1 MLGPVTARH
10 QRGGSLVE
18 LMLGL
23 ALGLFIVGAAGTLL
37 VHRLREHRALLIE
50 TRLMHDLRSS
60 ADLIAR
66 DLRRAGYWGDATA
79 AMRRPG
85 STTATNPYAAI
96 MPAAAASDAVSFSFS
111 RDASENNRL
120 DDNEHFGFRLR
131 GGAIDMLLGR
141 GNWQAVTDPDS
152 MRVTAFEITLRTQE
166 LSLEAGCDRPCAPGA
181 AGCAPRQ
188 QVRHASVDI
197 SARSVADGRI
207 ERSIR
212 SEVRVRNDA
221 VVGVCP
227 A

>member
-1 MLGPVTARH
+1 
-10 QRGGSLVE
+10 
-18 LMLGL
+18 
-23 ALGLFIVGAAGTLL
+23 
-37 VHRLREHRALLIE
+37 
-50 TRLMHDLRSS
+50 
-60 ADLIAR
+60 
-66 DLRRAGYWGDATA
+66 
-79 AMRRPG
+79 
-85 STTATNPYAAI
+85 

-152 MRVTAFEITLRTQE
+152 MRVTAFEITLRTQD
-166 LSLEAGCDRPCAPGA
+166 LSLEAACDRPCAPGA

-188 QVRHASVDI
+188 QVRRASVDI
-197 SARSVADGRI
+197 SARSVADARI

-221 VVGVCP
+221 IVGVCP